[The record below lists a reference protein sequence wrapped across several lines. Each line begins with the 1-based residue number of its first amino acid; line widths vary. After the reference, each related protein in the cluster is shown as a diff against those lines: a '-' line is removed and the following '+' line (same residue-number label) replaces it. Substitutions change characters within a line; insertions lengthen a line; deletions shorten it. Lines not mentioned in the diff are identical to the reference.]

1 MPTGCH
7 AAISTNASI
16 PQSWRL
22 DPCISTSSAD
32 LLASSRAALQHAAH
46 CSTHHRTR
54 TSSTAFKDFTAE
66 QSKSIFL
73 LHDVV
78 LAPVTYFQ
86 ILFQSVTGTLP
97 AIVGCFTSPRFCRN
111 SGTSPHDYTSAVG
124 SRPKATTPPPLPIF
138 SVLLPLFPWR
148 KQSGHKQHRS

>member
-1 MPTGCH
+1 MPCSYQHKRLNSPKLEIGSLHQHLFCRSSCFFSSSLATC
-7 AAISTNASI
+7 ST
-16 PQSWRL
+16 
-22 DPCISTSSAD
+22 
-32 LLASSRAALQHAAH
+32 LQHSSSH
-46 CSTHHRTR
+46 THKLDC
-54 TSSTAFKDFTAE
+54 FKDFTAE

-86 ILFQSVTGTLP
+86 RLFQSVTGTLP

-138 SVLLPLFPWR
+138 SGLLPIFPWR